1 LNELARLRAE
11 IRSGRFRRTT
21 SGLCPGV
28 VQANLVI
35 LPRDLA
41 SDFRLFC
48 ERNPRACPLLE
59 ETEPG
64 EVSPRSAPSAD
75 LRTDAPL
82 YRVYRDGALEAEVTD
97 LTLFWRPDL
106 VSFLLGCSFTFERS
120 LVEAGISLRHQE
132 QGTVVPMYV
141 AGLPTEEAG
150 IFSGPLVVSMR
161 PIHESRIAEVRAI
174 CKRYPL
180 AHGEPI
186 HVGEPHALG
195 ITDLRRPDYG
205 DAVTL
210 REGELPVFWACGVTP
225 QAVALQAK
233 PEILLTHAP
242 GHMFLTDCHDPPAS
256 LALMD

>member
-1 LNELARLRAE
+1 MDDELTALRAE
-11 IRSGRFRRTT
+11 IRSGRFRGTT

-35 LPRDLA
+35 LPGELA

-48 ERNPRACPLLE
+48 RRNPRACPLLD
-59 ETEPG
+59 ETGPG
-64 EVSPRSAPSAD
+64 DISSRSAAPAD

-82 YRVYRDGALEAEVTD
+82 YRVYRRGELEAEVPDVTA
-97 LTLFWRPDL
+97 FWRSDL
-106 VSFLLGCSFTFERS
+106 VSFLLGCSFTFERA
-120 LVEAGISLRHQE
+120 LLEAGIPLRHQQ

-141 AGLPTEEAG
+141 TRRPTEAAG

-161 PIHESRIAEVRAI
+161 PIPEARVGDVRAI

-186 HVGEPHALG
+186 QVGEPESLG
-195 ITDLRRPDYG
+195 ITDLERPDYG
-205 DAVTL
+205 APVSI

-225 QAVALQAK
+225 QAVAREAK
-233 PEILLTHAP
+233 PELLLTHAP
-242 GHMFLTDCHDPPAS
+242 GHMFLTDLRDPP
-256 LALMD
+256 LALTD